1 MDDKEFYFFGLPVQ
15 TELCEIRFLTYLEY
29 LQNLSELSA
38 MSQNVLHIY
47 YQDKNHYDKIKLDED
62 TGKQVEESLEALK
75 DESLFNIVM
84 SRNDLEA
91 AYRKIFSI
99 VIADNQAVSDIFR
112 DENLFMTY
120 RKLVLDMN
128 MMTETFV
135 SPNPEI
141 QKGIER
147 SRRVKVS
154 ANRDKQSFGDIVS
167 IIVVGAGILPQDVAR
182 MTVLQVYSTYFRIS
196 RFQNYTTSTLFA
208 TVSEK
213 VEIESWSAHIDLWEQ
228 DSHAIEY
235 SKFKNTTGNMLND

>member
-1 MDDKEFYFFGLPVQ
+1 MDDKDFYIFGLPVQ
-15 TELCEIRFLTYLEY
+15 TEFGEIRFLTYLEY

-47 YQDKNHYDKIKLDED
+47 YQYKNHYDRMKLDED
-62 TGKQVEESLEALK
+62 TKKEIEESLDALK
-75 DESLFNIVM
+75 NESLLDIVM
-84 SRNDLEA
+84 NRDDLEV
-91 AYRKIFSI
+91 AYRKIFNL
-99 VIADNQAVSDIFR
+99 VIADKKVVNMILSDE
-112 DENLFMTY
+112 DMFMTY

-128 MMTETFV
+128 MMTESLV

-141 QKGIER
+141 QKGYER
-147 SRRVKVS
+147 SKRAKVS
-154 ANRDKQSFGDIVS
+154 ANQDKQSFGDIIS

-196 RFQNYTTSTLFA
+196 RFQNYTTTTLFA

-213 VEIESWSAHIDLWEQ
+213 VQIESWAAHVNMWEQ